1 MGLKIAV
8 CDDDKNDQDYVIKLI
23 REWASSTDR
32 KIDIKTFISAEQFL
46 FQYSEEKDFQI
57 LILDIE
63 MGKMNGVELAKE
75 LRKANGDLQIVFVTG
90 FPDFISEGYEVDA
103 VHYLMKPLQK
113 ERFFGAMEK
122 AAAHLKKAEPVIILK
137 DSGEMTRIVLKN
149 IYYVEAFSHSC
160 ILHTTDGNIEYK
172 ISISSLEKELGDGF
186 VRVHR
191 SCLVNIDRIKKIVK
205 TEVLLDNGETVPL
218 SRRKYNEVNLAFIE
232 HFRGKAGDLWD

>member
-90 FPDFISEGYEVDA
+90 FPDFIS
-103 VHYLMKPLQK
+103 
-113 ERFFGAMEK
+113 
-122 AAAHLKKAEPVIILK
+122 
-137 DSGEMTRIVLKN
+137 
-149 IYYVEAFSHSC
+149 
-160 ILHTTDGNIEYK
+160 
-172 ISISSLEKELGDGF
+172 
-186 VRVHR
+186 
-191 SCLVNIDRIKKIVK
+191 
-205 TEVLLDNGETVPL
+205 
-218 SRRKYNEVNLAFIE
+218 
-232 HFRGKAGDLWD
+232 